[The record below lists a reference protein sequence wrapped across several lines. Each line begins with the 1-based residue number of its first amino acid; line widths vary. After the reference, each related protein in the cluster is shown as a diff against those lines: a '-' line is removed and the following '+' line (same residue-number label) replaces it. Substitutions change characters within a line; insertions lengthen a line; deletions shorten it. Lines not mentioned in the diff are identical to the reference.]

1 MRHLVPFRV
10 YESKNTSGLTSEQKD
25 FLNRYTQGTWSVNPT
40 TGLVDIQGKFFFR
53 TYINKE
59 AKSFFGVKFGNVTE
73 DFDCLYTQ
81 LESLEGAPQK
91 VDGNFVCSDNGLQ
104 SLAGA
109 PQKVFGDFNCSDN
122 GLQSL
127 AGAPQEVGGD
137 FNCSFNQLQSLEG
150 APRKID
156 GDFDCSYNQ
165 LQSLAGAP
173 QKVFGDFNCSDN
185 GLQSLAGAP
194 QKVDGYF
201 RCYENQLQ
209 SLEGAPLKVGGDF
222 FCYGNKLQSLAG
234 APQEIGGEFQC
245 DEFQLD
251 PGEWNMDGWLE
262 VLENGSEEAKKLII
276 TLPYLDSNFWNSK
289 ISQNPESTIIEL
301 SEFWDDLPDEFRNSI
316 RIPSDLRDD
325 FENLL
330 ELVRSGIM

>member
-127 AGAPQEVGGD
+127 AGAPQE
-137 FNCSFNQLQSLEG
+137 
-150 APRKID
+150 
-156 GDFDCSYNQ
+156 
-165 LQSLAGAP
+165 
-173 QKVFGDFNCSDN
+173 
-185 GLQSLAGAP
+185 
-194 QKVDGYF
+194 
-201 RCYENQLQ
+201 
-209 SLEGAPLKVGGDF
+209 
-222 FCYGNKLQSLAG
+222 
-234 APQEIGGEFQC
+234 IGGEFQC

-301 SEFWDDLPDEFRNSI
+301 SGFWDDMPDNIRNSI
-316 RIPSDLRDD
+316 RIPSNMRDD
-325 FENLL
+325 FYNLL
-330 ELVRSGIM
+330 ELMRAGIM